1 MLKYSCTIDSK
12 KLNLRSQFHIC
23 RFRPQIETRE
33 LSISSHRNEE
43 VKRVSREVS
52 FLSLSELSSDQSEDG
67 LIMPPNMNRREEIKR
82 MESDS
87 EEINKEWEEME
98 MSERLDSRRDQ
109 IHEEESYWL

>member
-1 MLKYSCTIDSK
+1 MTQAKIN
-12 KLNLRSQFHIC
+12 NLHLRFQFYIC
-23 RFRPQIETRE
+23 RFRQQIETQE

-43 VKRVSREVS
+43 EKRVSRELS

-67 LIMPPNMNRREEIKR
+67 VIMPPNIIRREEIKR

-109 IHEEESYWL
+109 INEEESYWL

>member
-1 MLKYSCTIDSK
+1 MTQTKINNLY
-12 KLNLRSQFHIC
+12 LRSRFYIC
-23 RFRPQIETRE
+23 RFRPLIETQE

-52 FLSLSELSSDQSEDG
+52 FIDLTEVSSDESEDG
-67 LIMPPNMNRREEIKR
+67 VIMPRNMNRIEEIKR

-87 EEINKEWEEME
+87 EEINKEWEEIE

-109 IHEEESYWL
+109 INEEESYWL